1 MLDLSSFQSVEDSLK
16 TPSAP
21 QPESADIVDLS
32 SLAPASEPT
41 IGDKVIT
48 AAAKVKE
55 GVGSLYDKVT
65 GQESPEQVNII
76 PNRADSDRVKRQ
88 EMAKAKHLENL
99 NTDMT
104 YYLQQFKLGDPDALK
119 LDPGTVAIQ
128 SSKRQQAEQGLDTS
142 FVDPLMWPLENAV
155 ATGALK
161 GLASVYDAVKMN
173 KSVRTFMERL
183 KPNEAEEMTNTIKFM
198 EEHGISP
205 TDALVQG
212 SKGSDLGQFIGGHN
226 VFGVRDAFNASETL
240 ANDYFKMVLSVTDKI
255 KANGVNIGDI
265 KTWKDITKAQKE
277 VKEGVENLRKT
288 YKDREAVAYSK
299 VSEAIKGLKDEYKVG
314 LFPNERS
321 IITTDRE
328 QPLATVIQK
337 QLVDE
342 GVPSEATEVVKN
354 IFNRFAKP
362 YVDETKE
369 LAKLT
374 KERLELQTT
383 SKMLTV
389 KQQKAIN
396 TNDTVEATSLESL
409 LDGIEGKLK
418 DLATKEKEL
427 KDVRYMNAEE
437 LMATVKLINRRLYKP
452 GGAISLKDADELR
465 GLQIAKTK
473 IEDFLANVITDPDL
487 KQKIR
492 DAKDITIARTTLFG
506 AKDMGGEKAL
516 LANILNQGDFT
527 KIGKYLT
534 GPEAKENIVFI
545 RDTFGK
551 DSEVYKTS
559 LGHYLTDKLGMTP
572 EGLTQLLDTKKV
584 FGISDRVNLQQA
596 AAKISTLDAQDF
608 SLVRQVAGKDAAL
621 DLKSIQRLTQNFADL
636 ENAAEKYGRGITAGK
651 LAYVEGDANILGM
664 AGRGLKLVKDAVMYH
679 SAKTAEQIIYNQP
692 KFRTLTGALTGET
705 IYLANNEDKDLTI
718 EGILG
723 SLVGGGV
730 GGYYGGRAT
739 RSLLESDINKITRYL
754 KSGAEFGENMPKGLI
769 DSLTRLGAQARQ
781 FEGEVMD
788 MGTEAT
794 QKIGA
799 GNMVAP
805 VVGVSAV
812 GVPIA
817 SEASEPINNTEVKDI
832 ETKGKTTEVSGN
844 GIEGTLATA
853 SSKASILKDLPIK
866 KVEAYDK
873 ATEVFYRNKDA
884 KGLAEYLNKIP
895 DESYRQWFRTM
906 AGIPEDTKITEASI
920 KAAGK

>member
-16 TPSAP
+16 TSSAL

-32 SLAPASEPT
+32 GLAPVPEPT

-55 GVGSLYDKVT
+55 SVGSLYDKAT
-65 GQESPEQVNII
+65 GQETPEPVNIM
-76 PNRADSDRVKRQ
+76 PTRAESDRDKQQ
-88 EMAKAKHLENL
+88 ELARAKHLENL
-99 NTDMT
+99 NTDMS
-104 YYLQQFKLGDPDALK
+104 YYLDAVKLGDPDALK

-128 SSKRQQAEQGLDTS
+128 SAKKQTAEQGLNTS
-142 FVDPLMWPLENAV
+142 FIDPLMWPLENAV

-161 GLASVYDAVKMN
+161 GLASVYDSIKMN

-183 KPNEAEEMTNTIKFM
+183 KPNEAEEMTNTLKFM

-226 VFGVRDAFNASETL
+226 VFGVRDAFNSSETL
-240 ANDYFKMVLSVTDKI
+240 ANDYFKMVLGVTDKI

-288 YKDREAVAYSK
+288 YKDREAVAYGK
-299 VSEAIKGLKDEYKVG
+299 VSDSIKDLKDEYKVG
-314 LFPNERS
+314 LFPNEKS
-321 IITTDRE
+321 DITATGE
-328 QPLATVIQK
+328 QPLAVAIQK
-337 QLVDE
+337 QLADE
-342 GVPSEATEVVKN
+342 GVPPEAVEVVKN

-362 YVDETKE
+362 YADETKE

-374 KERLELQTT
+374 KKRLALQTDN
-383 SKMLTV
+383 KILTLE
-389 KQQKAIN
+389 QQKAIKDNN
-396 TNDTVEATSLESL
+396 TFEANRLESL
-409 LDGIEGKLK
+409 LDDNANSLT
-418 DLATKEKEL
+418 DLAIKEQEL

-465 GLQIAKTK
+465 GLQIAKTR
-473 IEDFLANVITDPDL
+473 IEGFLEDVITDPEL
-487 KQKIR
+487 KASIR
-492 DAKDITIARTTLFG
+492 EAKDITIARTTLFG

-651 LAYVEGDANILGM
+651 LAYVEGDANIFSM

-679 SAKTAEQIIYNQP
+679 SAKTAEKIIYNQP

-769 DSLTRLGAQARQ
+769 DSLTRLGTQARR
-781 FEGEVMD
+781 FEDEAMD
-788 MGTEAT
+788 
-794 QKIGA
+794 
-799 GNMVAP
+799 
-805 VVGVSAV
+805 
-812 GVPIA
+812 IA
-817 SEASEPINNTEVKDI
+817 SETAQKTDLRPVGAAAASLGTVGAIKAEASDVEP
-832 ETKGKTTEVSGN
+832 KGKTTKAQGN
-844 GIEGTLATA
+844 GIEDALATA

-866 KVEAYDK
+866 KVETYDK
-873 ATEVFYRNKDA
+873 ATEVFYRKKDA

-895 DESYRQWFRTM
+895 DESYRKWFRFM
-906 AGIPEDTKITEASI
+906 AGIPEGTKITEASI
-920 KAAGK
+920 KAARK

>member
-16 TPSAP
+16 DPEIT
-21 QPESADIVDLS
+21 QPEPSEIVDLS
-32 SLAPASEPT
+32 GLAPVSEPT
-41 IGDKVIT
+41 MADKVVT

-65 GQESPEQVNII
+65 GQESPERVNII
-76 PNRADSDRVKRQ
+76 PNRADSDRVKLQ

-104 YYLQQFKLGDPDALK
+104 YYLQQVKLGDPDALK

-128 SSKRQQAEQGLDTS
+128 SAKRQQAEQGLDTS
-142 FVDPLMWPLENAV
+142 FIDPLMWPLENAV

-198 EEHGISP
+198 EEHGINP

-240 ANDYFKMVLSVTDKI
+240 ANDYFKMVLGVTDKI
-255 KANGVNIGDI
+255 KANGVDIGDI

-288 YKDREAVAYSK
+288 YKDREAVAYGEISK
-299 VSEAIKGLKDEYKVG
+299 LVKSIPDEYEVG
-314 LFPNERS
+314 AFH
-321 IITTDRE
+321 TDV
-328 QPLATVIQK
+328 LK
-337 QLVDE
+337 QLADE
-342 GVPSEATEVVKN
+342 GVPPEAVDVVKN

-362 YVDETKE
+362 YADETKE
-369 LAKLT
+369 LAALKKNRLSLQT
-374 KERLELQTT
+374 EAKSLSMRQNEALKAGDTLEANRLEQ
-383 SKMLTV
+383 
-389 KQQKAIN
+389 AIDDN
-396 TNDTVEATSLESL
+396 AQA
-409 LDGIEGKLK
+409 LK
-418 DLATKEKEL
+418 DLAGKEQEL
-427 KDVRYMNAEE
+427 KDVRYMNTEE
-437 LMATVKLINRRLYKP
+437 LMSSIKLINRRLYKP

-465 GLQIAKTK
+465 GLQIAKSRM
-473 IEDFLANVITDPDL
+473 EEFLESKLPDGEL

-664 AGRGLKLVKDAVMYH
+664 AGRGLKLVKDAVVYQ
-679 SAKTAEQIIYNQP
+679 SAKTAEKIIYNQP

-730 GGYYGGRAT
+730 SGYYGGRAT
-739 RSLLESDINKITRYL
+739 RSLLENDIHKITRYL
-754 KSGAEFGENMPKGLI
+754 KSGAEFGDNMPKGLI

-788 MGTEAT
+788 MGTEAA

-805 VVGVSAV
+805 VVGVSAA
-812 GVPIA
+812 GAPIA

-844 GIEGTLATA
+844 GIEDVLATA
-853 SSKASILKDLPIK
+853 SSKATILKDLPIK
-866 KVEAYDK
+866 KVETYDK

-895 DESYRQWFRTM
+895 DESYRQWFRAM
-906 AGIPEDTKITEASI
+906 AGIPEGTKITEASI
-920 KAAGK
+920 KAARK